1 MKTILERIN
10 ECPNNM
16 VDILELRQPVSDYI
30 SAILELFAQKIT
42 DKETTDKTLTDVE
55 TAYRNRVIELRQSL
69 LN

>member
-1 MKTILERIN
+1 MTILERIN

-30 SAILELFAQKIT
+30 SAILELFAQKKT

>member
-1 MKTILERIN
+1 
-10 ECPNNM
+10 M

>member
-1 MKTILERIN
+1 MTILERIN

-42 DKETTDKTLTDVE
+42 DKETTDKTLTEVE